1 MRRILEIVKERLGYS
16 KAVEVLNISKGVLHN
31 YLHGVR
37 RVSVDVAQK
46 ALQYLDESEF
56 KDVVQSVELLKAI
69 GIVKGDGA
77 VDYSIALQVLSLV
90 TRDEHINN
98 AIMQFIVRI

>member
-1 MRRILEIVKERLGYS
+1 LD
-16 KAVEVLNISKGVLHN
+16 ISKGVLHN

-37 RVSVDVAQK
+37 RVSVDVVQK

-56 KDVVQSVELLKAI
+56 KDVVQGVELLKAI

-77 VDYSIALQVLSLV
+77 VDYSIALQVLSLA